1 MIQLSRQADH
11 DFTQPLGL
19 MTDCHRR
26 IEQFLDILVRVADR
40 AAGGPLDGEQARA
53 METAI
58 RYFSAAAPKHTADEE
73 ESLFPL
79 LRRVDDPRIK
89 LSLERMENLAVEHRA
104 AEIAHAEVQQWCQRW
119 LEAGQLAPPQHR
131 RLLKVLR
138 DLRMLYRQHIRVEEH
153 ELFPLAERV
162 LTGEQ
167 IEQLGGEMADRRG
180 INVAVMA
187 RA

>member
-1 MIQLSRQADH
+1 MIQLARQADH

-26 IEQFLDILVRVADR
+26 IEQFLDILVRVTDR

-58 RYFSAAAPKHTADEE
+58 RYFSTAAPKHTADEE

-79 LRRVDDPRIK
+79 LRRVEEPRIK

-131 RLLKVLR
+131 RLVKVLH

-167 IEQLGGEMADRRG
+167 IEQLGREMADRRG
-180 INVAVMA
+180 INMAAMA